1 MHFQSS
7 DTKGRLEGAHSN
19 AELSTSYT
27 QIYDISRKMKSKE
40 GNEIKYQITELLN
53 MCNSQ
58 KVTPTTFLRKVQT
71 APELILVLA
80 LIRL

>member
-1 MHFQSS
+1 
-7 DTKGRLEGAHSN
+7 
-19 AELSTSYT
+19 
-27 QIYDISRKMKSKE
+27 MKSKE